1 MNISKD
7 KRTKILYLLSHITI
21 IALLSIF
28 FKVLWESDKI
38 TYSYTMSEL
47 SMKTVMVLTV
57 LLIMI
62 GFQNRHCLLSLHLS
76 SDSANL
82 ALSDWHNNIF
92 RYESSG
98 QESLPLQNRSYRAE
112 TTPSGRPGSHTGIPD
127 SIAENIKPTNEALSQ
142 FLANLTHELRTPM
155 IGILGSVDLLEHSPL
170 SQIQM
175 ASVDAIRECGERLL
189 ITIDDILEASK
200 IDIGMLELN
209 PSSTNLPQLVK
220 KTVDA
225 LEANLSNKD
234 LLLELDLD
242 NQLPSMVMVD
252 QGKLRQVII
261 NLLANAVKF
270 TPRGGIKV
278 TVKLEFTIP
287 NETWLLVTIADTG
300 IGIPQHQMGSIFNH
314 FTQVDNSSSRP
325 FGGNGLGLYI
335 CKKLVNLMGGE
346 IWVTSKAGLGSTF
359 GFQIPLEMSVYEQD
373 EQTSAQAAAM
383 LEDDVFNSGF
393 IPVSVLLVEDNEL
406 NQKLLVQMLL
416 NYGFEVITASNGLE
430 GLSILQRKNIDIVLM
445 DMQMPVMD
453 GYETT
458 RLIRKNPSWER
469 LPIIAITANSMSSDR
484 QKCLDCGCSSYLAKP
499 FKSETLIREIKTYLK
514 NQFIIGKHTEL
525 FSQQL
530 IADLMPEFMEML
542 SETLEEL
549 KAAIDMK
556 DLPSIKH
563 ISHGLKGTA
572 GMYGFMQISELAA
585 FIEKAVADK
594 NYPRMTQLYQ
604 QIIALAQDLNSREK
618 SRVVI

>member
-242 NQLPSMVMVD
+242 SQLPSMVMVD
-252 QGKLRQVII
+252 QVKLRQVII

-270 TPRGGIKV
+270 TPRGGIRV
-278 TVKLEFTIP
+278 TVKLESPIP
-287 NETWLLVTIADTG
+287 DETWLLVTIADTG
-300 IGIPQHQMGSIFNH
+300 IGIPQHQLDSIFNH
-314 FTQVDNSSSRP
+314 FTQVDSSSSRP

-346 IWVTSKAGLGSTF
+346 IWVKSKAGLGSTF

-514 NQFIIGKHTEL
+514 NQFIKGKHTDL

-530 IADLMPEFMEML
+530 IADLMPEFMDML
-542 SETLEEL
+542 SETLDEL
-549 KAAIDMK
+549 KEAIDKK
-556 DLPSIKH
+556 DLQCIKH

-604 QIIALAQDLNSREK
+604 QIIALVQDLNSREK